1 MVRCLNCNREMKE
14 NEEIDLV
21 RVQLWKT
28 KVGSK
33 ECKPPDVDDT
43 RIYCLPCAEDGQIKI
58 GKSEWG

>member
-1 MVRCLNCNREMKE
+1 MKE
-14 NEEIDLV
+14 NEELDLV

-33 ECKPPDVDDT
+33 ECKPPDLDDT
-43 RIYCLPCAEDGQIKI
+43 RIDCLPCAENGQIKI